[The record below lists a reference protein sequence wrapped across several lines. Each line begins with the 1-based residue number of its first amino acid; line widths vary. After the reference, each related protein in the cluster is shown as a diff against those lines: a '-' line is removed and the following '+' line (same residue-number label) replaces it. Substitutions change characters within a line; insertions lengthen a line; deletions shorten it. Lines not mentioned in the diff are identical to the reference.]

1 MTAAGLFIADKPRGP
16 SSFAVIGRVRHLYG
30 VRQVGHAGTLDPL
43 ASGVLPVLV
52 GEATKLV
59 PYLMGLEKEYQATA
73 HLGVAT
79 DTYDAEGRVTR
90 RVDGAAVSALGEDEI
105 RAALASFVGQIAQR
119 PPIYS
124 AIKKDGKRLY
134 QLARAQSHEGE
145 GEGEAALVPDERE
158 VVVHEIRL
166 EDITL
171 PEVRF
176 TVRCGKG
183 TYIRSLAHDLGQRLG
198 VGAHLVALRRTRVG
212 PFASTQAVDPFTL
225 GEAPALL
232 PLARAVEH
240 LPLLEVDDD
249 AARRLRLGQ
258 QAPLARCAPGP
269 VEGRETDTH
278 RVLRQDGELIA
289 LAEWRPGPPGHWS
302 LARVLR
308 G

>member
-1 MTAAGLFIADKPRGP
+1 MKAAGLLVADKPRGP

-59 PYLMGLEKEYQATA
+59 PYLMGLEKEYQAVA
-73 HLGVAT
+73 CLGIAT
-79 DTYDAEGRVTR
+79 DTYDAEGRVTAR
-90 RVDGAAVSALGEDEI
+90 ADAASVAGLGEIEI
-105 RAALASFVGQIAQR
+105 RAALASFVGRLAQR

-134 QLARAQSHEGE
+134 QLARAQAE
-145 GEGEAALVPDERE
+145 GEGEATVVPEERE
-158 VVVHEIRL
+158 VTVHEIRI
-166 EDITL
+166 EDIAL

-212 PFASTQAVDPFTL
+212 PFTAAQAVDPFTL
-225 GEAPALL
+225 GEALPLL

-240 LPLLEVDDD
+240 LPLLEVDED

-258 QAPLARCAPGP
+258 QAPLGRCAPAP
-269 VEGRETDTH
+269 VEGRETDAY
-278 RVLRQDGELIA
+278 RVLRRDGELVAI
-289 LAEWRPGPPGHWS
+289 AEWHAGPPGHWS

>member
-1 MTAAGLFIADKPRGP
+1 MMAAGLLVADKPRGP

-30 VRQVGHAGTLDPL
+30 VRQVGHAGTLDPM

-59 PYLMGLEKEYQATA
+59 PYLMGLEKEYQAVA
-73 HLGVAT
+73 CLGVAT
-79 DTYDAEGRVTR
+79 DTYDAEGRITAR
-90 RVDGAAVSALGEDEI
+90 ADAAAVAALGETEI
-105 RAALASFVGQIAQR
+105 RAALASFVGRIAQR

-134 QLARAQSHEGE
+134 QLARAHANGE
-145 GEGEAALVPDERE
+145 GDVAVVPEERE

-166 EDITL
+166 EDIAL

-198 VGAHLVALRRTRVG
+198 VGAHLAALRRTRVG
-212 PFASTQAVDPFTL
+212 PFTSAQALDPFTL
-225 GEAPALL
+225 GEAPPLL

-240 LPLLEVDDD
+240 LPHLQVDDD
-249 AARRLRLGQ
+249 AARRLRMGQ
-258 QAPLARCAPGP
+258 HAPLDRCTPGP
-269 VEGRETDTH
+269 VEGQETGTY
-278 RVLRQDGELIA
+278 RVLRQDGELVAIA
-289 LAEWRPGPPGHWS
+289 QWHAGPPGHWS

-308 G
+308 S

>member
-1 MTAAGLFIADKPRGP
+1 MTAAGLLIADKPRGP
-16 SSFAVIGRVRHLYG
+16 SSFAVIGRVRQLYG
-30 VRQVGHAGTLDPL
+30 MRQVGHAGTLDPL

-59 PYLMGLEKEYQATA
+59 PYLMGLEKEYLAVA
-73 HLGVAT
+73 CLGVAT
-79 DTYDAEGRVTR
+79 DTYDAEGRVTGR
-90 RVDGAAVSALGEDEI
+90 GDAAAMAALGEVEI
-105 RAALASFVGQIAQR
+105 RAVLASFVGRIAQR

-124 AIKKDGKRLY
+124 AIKKDGRRLY
-134 QLARAQSHEGE
+134 QLARAQANGGGDVEV
-145 GEGEAALVPDERE
+145 VPEERE
-158 VVVHEIRL
+158 VMVHEIRL
-166 EDITL
+166 EDIAL

-212 PFASTQAVDPFTL
+212 PFTAAQALDPFTL
-225 GEAPALL
+225 DQAPPLL

-240 LPLLEVDDD
+240 LPILQVDEEG
-249 AARRLRLGQ
+249 ARRLRLGQ
-258 QAPLARCAPGP
+258 QAPLASCMPA
-269 VEGRETDTH
+269 EEQKSDMY
-278 RVLRQDGELIA
+278 RVLRQDGELVAI
-289 LAEWRPGPPGHWS
+289 AEWCTGPPGHWS

>member
-1 MTAAGLFIADKPRGP
+1 MKAAGLLVADKPRGP

-59 PYLMGLEKEYQATA
+59 PYLMGLEKEYQAVA
-73 HLGVAT
+73 CLGVAT
-79 DTYDAEGRVTR
+79 DTYDAEGRVTGR
-90 RVDGAAVSALGEDEI
+90 ADAAAVAALGVDEI
-105 RAALASFVGQIAQR
+105 RATLAAFVGRIAQR

-134 QLARAQSHEGE
+134 QLARAHAEGE
-145 GEGEAALVPDERE
+145 GEGEAPVVPEERE

-166 EDITL
+166 EDVAL

-212 PFASTQAVDPFTL
+212 PFTSAQALDPFTL
-225 GEAPALL
+225 GEAPPLL

-249 AARRLRLGQ
+249 AARRLRMGQ
-258 QAPLARCAPGP
+258 QAPLGRCAPLP
-269 VEGRETDTH
+269 VEGREADAY

-289 LAEWRPGPPGHWS
+289 IAEWHAGPPGHWS